1 MLSYFWRY
9 EILSGCLRLLPLL
22 FAPPPRTR
30 VLDPCHFIWILIQ
43 IFILYNPDRKT
54 EYVLTKLIVTE
65 NTVSYLSDFITLN
78 FPKFFCIQI
87 HFFIF
92 IPIQE
97 NPRYLSGSLPSTI
110 LLFFTPSSPHL
121 LVTQMCILMVC
132 EKRAAAAAA
141 EDFLYLRRKY

>member
-9 EILSGCLRLLPLL
+9 EILSGCLRFL

-65 NTVSYLSDFITLN
+65 NTVSYLSDFITLK

-97 NPRYLSGSLPSTI
+97 TPRYLSGSLPSTI
-110 LLFFTPSSPHL
+110 LLFYTHSSPHL
-121 LVTQMCILMVC
+121 LVTQMCILDWRW
-132 EKRAAAAAA
+132 ERRAAAA
-141 EDFLYLRRKY
+141 EDFLCLRRKY